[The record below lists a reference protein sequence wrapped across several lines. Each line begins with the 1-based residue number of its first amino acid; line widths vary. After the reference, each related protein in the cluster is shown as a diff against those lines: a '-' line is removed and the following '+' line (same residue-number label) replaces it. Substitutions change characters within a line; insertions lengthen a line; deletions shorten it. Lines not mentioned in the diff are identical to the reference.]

1 MEETKKPLKLLK
13 KLHNIMVAIESI
25 PKNGYN
31 SAQSYHYAT
40 EADVLEAF
48 RKELIKEQVFITS
61 SLESVESKPEGYGVL
76 TTVTMSYIIYD
87 LDSDESLPLIFAG
100 QGMDKGDK
108 GIYKAYTG
116 SNKYFLLKTF
126 WLPTYEDPENDGG
139 HKGTKKATGKTSAP
153 KTTSYADRPKTGK
166 GSKRMR
172 SKYGSQSS
180 PNKCN
185 FCGERHIVEGEE
197 IVCVDNV
204 WGKEACFERAQESS
218 P

>member
-1 MEETKKPLKLLK
+1 MEETKRPLKLLK
-13 KLHNIMVAIESI
+13 KLHNIMVAVESI

-31 SAQSYHYAT
+31 SAQDYYYAL

-48 RKELIKEQVFITS
+48 RKELIEKQIFITS
-61 SLESVESKPEGYGVL
+61 SLINENSKPEGYGIL
-76 TTVTMSYIIYD
+76 TTVCMTYIIYD
-87 LDSDESLPLIFAG
+87 LESDETLTVDFAG

-116 SNKYFLLKTF
+116 ANKYFLLKMF

-139 HKGTKKATGKTSAP
+139 HKGTQGATRDASAP
-153 KTTSYADRPKTGK
+153 KTSKYADRPKTGK
-166 GSKRMR
+166 VSKRVL
-172 SKYGSQSS
+172 SKYGSQSH

-197 IVCVDNV
+197 IACVDNV
-204 WGKEACFERAQESS
+204 WGKEACFKRAQESS